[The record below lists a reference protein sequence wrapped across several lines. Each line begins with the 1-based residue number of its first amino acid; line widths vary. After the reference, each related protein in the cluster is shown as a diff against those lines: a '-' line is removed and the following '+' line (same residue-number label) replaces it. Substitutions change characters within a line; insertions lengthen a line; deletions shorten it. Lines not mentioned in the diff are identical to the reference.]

1 MYVDVHMMD
10 DYVALYNVLMINS
23 IIICK
28 FPIYVLLIEII
39 LINPIKMLFLY
50 IFLMMMIVYLAL
62 ERMVQHIYIHKLYV
76 EWDLL
81 SVWTDM

>member
-50 IFLMMMIVYLAL
+50 IFLMMMIAYSIRADGAAYL
-62 ERMVQHIYIHKLYV
+62 Y
-76 EWDLL
+76 
-81 SVWTDM
+81 T

>member
-1 MYVDVHMMD
+1 MMD
-10 DYVALYNVLMINS
+10 VYVPLYNVLMINS

-50 IFLMMMIVYLAL
+50 IFLYADRI
-62 ERMVQHIYIHKLYV
+62 
-76 EWDLL
+76 
-81 SVWTDM
+81 